1 MPTPYFVA
9 AAYASGVTYPASNL
23 INITS
28 SLQQSGW
35 NTIILGLFHIG
46 RTDPP
51 TKDPQI
57 VGDIY
62 FNDTLIIS
70 QGKYVGDPGW
80 PAAVSKLIGGGITK
94 LLASFGGAAGWV
106 YDFTTIATIYKDN
119 NNSFKG
125 TNLEQ
130 NFKVF
135 RQLFPAITT
144 IDMDNEDNYN
154 DMPSFVAFCQMLI
167 GMGWTITFCP
177 YQQDDFWTGSL
188 VQLEKSNPGKVIWW
202 NLQCY
207 DGGGGNTP
215 DGWAKLIDTSFQ
227 GKFNVKGYI
236 VASDWT
242 RFWDSDP
249 SWNCWRGHCPSDL
262 QSWLGRFKGQV
273 SVGGGFIWNIDQ
285 ITIFNESAKKH
296 PGSGCDQSGGSQT
309 AYMNAM
315 LKGLRG

>member
-1 MPTPYFVA
+1 MPTPFFVT
-9 AAYASGVTYPASNL
+9 AAYAGGVAYPASAL
-23 INITS
+23 TTITPA
-28 SLQQSGW
+28 LQQSGW
-35 NTIILGLFHIG
+35 NTIIFGLFHIG

-57 VGDIY
+57 LGDIY

-70 QGKYVGDPGW
+70 KGKYVGDPAW
-80 PAAVSKLIGGGITK
+80 PAAVNNLVGGGIKK

-106 YDFTTIATIYKDN
+106 YDFTTIQNIYEGN
-119 NNSFKG
+119 NNSFAG

-130 NFKVF
+130 NLKLF
-135 RQLFPAITT
+135 RQLFPSITT

-154 DMPSFVAFCQMLI
+154 SIPSFVAFCEMLI
-167 GMGWTITFCP
+167 GWQWTITFCP
-177 YQQDDFWTGSL
+177 YTQNDFWTDSL
-188 VQLEKSNPGKVIWW
+188 VALEQKHPGAVVWW

-207 DGGGGNTP
+207 DGGGGNSP
-215 DGWAKLIDTSFQ
+215 DQWANYINTAFN

-242 RFWDSDP
+242 RFWDPNYNS
-249 SWNCWRGHCPSDL
+249 WRGDCPTPMQNMLS
-262 QSWLGRFKGQV
+262 QFKGQV

-285 ITIFNESAKKH
+285 IYVFADSAKQH
-296 PGSGCDQSGGSQT
+296 PGSGCDQTGGSQA
-309 AYMNAM
+309 AYVNAI